1 MRNRWIVGSAAGL
14 LAAALVSPVA
24 QAGDGRGGHG
34 GGGHGGH
41 GGGDPS
47 GITVVASGL
56 DGPRQISDKGRG
68 HTIFVAEADAGRVS
82 RVDVRSGEV
91 TPLLTDL
98 GAGLVQGVDKVH
110 GQILVAVGEPGPGS
124 EAPETPFGIS
134 VLLGSSGG
142 GTPEVLEDLGQFERD
157 NNPDGQPQFGPEGL
171 PLEALSNPYFVRA
184 HRDGSALIADAGGN
198 DILFRTAAGDLQLWR
213 TLPLITEGPCAEIP
227 NNDPAVLGCDP
238 VPTGIAYGNH
248 DDVYVSALGGLV
260 PGAGRV
266 FVYDWNHQEPVR
278 VLDGFTGPAGVEVD
292 AEGNVYVSELTEG
305 APADPSA
312 PPPGFDPATV
322 GQIVKVAPDGT
333 RTYAQVPLPAGLLI
347 HKGELYASAWALGAE
362 LGLPDAGQIVRVDD
376 RAFQPAAEPAT

>member
-14 LAAALVSPVA
+14 LAAALMSPAA
-24 QAGDGRGGHG
+24 QAGGNGHG
-34 GGGHGGH
+34 GGGHGGGGH

-56 DGPRQISDKGRG
+56 DGPRQIADKGRG
-68 HTIFVAEADAGRVS
+68 HTVYVAEAGPGRIS
-82 RVDVRSGEV
+82 AVDVRKGTV
-91 TPLLTDL
+91 TPVLSDL

-110 GQILVAVGEPGPGS
+110 GQILVAVGEPGPEGPT
-124 EAPETPFGIS
+124 PETPYGIS
-134 VLLGSSGG
+134 VLLGSRGG
-142 GTPEVLEDLGQFERD
+142 ETPTVLEDLGQFERD
-157 NNPDGQPQFGPEGL
+157 NNPDGQPQFDEGGM

-198 DILFRTAAGDLQLWR
+198 DVLFRTTGGDLQLWR
-213 TLPLITEGPCAEIP
+213 TLPLITEGICAELP

-238 VPTGIAYGNH
+238 VPTGIAYGND

-266 FVYDWNHQEPVR
+266 FVYDWHHQDPIR
-278 VLDGFTGPAGVEVD
+278 VLDGFTAPTGVEVD

-305 APADPSA
+305 APEDPSA
-312 PPPGFDPATV
+312 PPPSFDLSTV

-333 RTYAQVPLPAGLLI
+333 RTYAQVTLPAGLLI
-347 HKGELYASAWALGAE
+347 HKGKLYAAAWSVAGDF
-362 LGLPDAGQIVRVDD
+362 GLPDAGQIVRVGDA
-376 RAFQPAAEPAT
+376 AFQPAAEPAT